1 MPTRVKTA
9 RLAIRSLLRQV
20 DFMHLYLDGFDEVP
34 DFARH
39 PKIVITRSQEVP
51 GLHANGKLLP
61 FAALPSEAFFLT
73 VDDDFWYPR
82 NFVSRMRKI
91 LQENTALTLVGIHGS
106 TLRRPFTSYTRD
118 RFVFTSWKP
127 QRASQEADVIATC
140 GTMHHVSRL
149 QFDVR
154 NWQVPNQ
161 VDLHFAKELKAVNGA
176 AAVVRKPWFWAVPL
190 ASHQQDSIFSKLLK
204 NDECQTQLARR
215 IFELASRMT

>member
-9 RLAIRSLLRQV
+9 RLAVRSLLRQV
-20 DFMHLYLDGFDEVP
+20 DFVHLYLDGFDEVP
-34 DFARH
+34 SFARH

-61 FAALPSEAFFLT
+61 FAELPPDAYFMT

-82 NFVSRMRKI
+82 NFVSRMRKT
-91 LQENTALTLVGIHGS
+91 LQENTALTVVGMHGS
-106 TLRRPFTSYTRD
+106 NLKRPFNSFIRD
-118 RFVFTSWKP
+118 RVVFTSWKP
-127 QRASQEADVIATC
+127 QRATQVVDVIATC

-154 NWQVPNQ
+154 NWQTTNL
-161 VDLHFAKELKAVNGA
+161 VDLHFAKELKAVNGV

-204 NDECQTQLARR
+204 NDERQTQLARR
-215 IFELASRMT
+215 IFGLDSSKT